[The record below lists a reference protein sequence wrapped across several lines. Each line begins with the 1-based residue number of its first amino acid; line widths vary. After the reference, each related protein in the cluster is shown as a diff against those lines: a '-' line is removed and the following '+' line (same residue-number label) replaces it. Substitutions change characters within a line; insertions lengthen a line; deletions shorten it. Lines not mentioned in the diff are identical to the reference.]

1 MIMAGPFDK
10 LLEQA
15 RRMGEDVQR
24 AAQDLAKVEV
34 TGEAGA
40 GMVQVTLNGRRE
52 VRKVQIDPQ
61 LLSDRTLLED
71 LAAGAMNDALRKLEK
86 TLGQKV
92 SGLTGGIK
100 MPGGFPGF

>member
-1 MIMAGPFDK
+1 MIMAGPLDK
-10 LLEQA
+10 LFDQA

-61 LLSDRTLLED
+61 LLGDRALLED
-71 LAAGAMNDALRKLEK
+71 LTAGAMNDALRKLEK

-92 SGLTGGIK
+92 SALTGGIK